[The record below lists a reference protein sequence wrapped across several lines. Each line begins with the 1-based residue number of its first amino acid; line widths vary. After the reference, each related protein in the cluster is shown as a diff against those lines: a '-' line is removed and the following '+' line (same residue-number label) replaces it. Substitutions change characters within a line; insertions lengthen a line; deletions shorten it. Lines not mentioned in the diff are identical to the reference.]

1 MKLKTLKTYQSVRFN
16 QKDETHFDG
25 RIPRFEGIQMEFSPI
40 GGYVQISQ
48 PGKESIV
55 VFSTNIAYAVV
66 ADEQPAPAKEKRSK
80 SASQQ
85 SEA

>member
-25 RIPRFEGIQMEFSPI
+25 RIPRYAGIQLEFNEQA
-40 GGYVQISQ
+40 GYVTVSM
-48 PGKESIV
+48 PGVEPII

-66 ADEQPAPAKEKRSK
+66 ADEPVAVKKASK
-80 SASQQ
+80 G
-85 SEA
+85 

>member
-25 RIPRFEGIQMEFSPI
+25 RIPRYTGIQLDYDAAA
-40 GGYVQISQ
+40 GYVTISM
-48 PGKESIV
+48 PGTESII

-66 ADEQPAPAKEKRSK
+66 AEEPVAVKKASK
-80 SASQQ
+80 G
-85 SEA
+85 

>member
-25 RIPRFEGIQMEFSPI
+25 RIQRFDGIEMVFNPQ
-40 GGYVQISQ
+40 GGYVQVSI
-48 PGKESIV
+48 PGKDSII

-66 ADEQPAPAKEKRSK
+66 ADEPVVFKKTSK
-80 SASQQ
+80 G
-85 SEA
+85 